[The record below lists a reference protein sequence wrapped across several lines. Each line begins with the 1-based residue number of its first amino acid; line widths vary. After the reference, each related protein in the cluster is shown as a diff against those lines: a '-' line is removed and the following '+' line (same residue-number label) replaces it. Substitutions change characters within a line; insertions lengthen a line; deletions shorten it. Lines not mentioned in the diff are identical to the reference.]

1 MRFLTFQI
9 IYYCMDLKDLNKNI
23 ADNLRQIRAKNRI
36 SQDEL
41 AELSGISQQYICK
54 IENEKVNPSIYIL
67 FKIADSLKVT
77 VNDLIY

>member
-1 MRFLTFQI
+1 
-9 IYYCMDLKDLNKNI
+9 MDLKDLNKNI

-36 SQDEL
+36 SQDKL
-41 AELSGISQQYICK
+41 AELCGISQQYICK

-67 FKIADSLKVT
+67 FKIADSLKIT

>member
-1 MRFLTFQI
+1 
-9 IYYCMDLKDLNKNI
+9 MDLKDLNKNS

-41 AELSGISQQYICK
+41 AELCGISQQYICK

-67 FKIADSLKVT
+67 FKIADSLKIT

>member
-1 MRFLTFQI
+1 
-9 IYYCMDLKDLNKNI
+9 MDLKGLNKNI

-41 AELSGISQQYICK
+41 AELCGISQQYICK

-67 FKIADSLKVT
+67 FKIADSLKIT

>member
-1 MRFLTFQI
+1 
-9 IYYCMDLKDLNKNI
+9 MDLKDLNKNI

-41 AELSGISQQYICK
+41 AELCGISQQYICK

-67 FKIADSLKVT
+67 IKIADSLKIT

>member
-1 MRFLTFQI
+1 
-9 IYYCMDLKDLNKNI
+9 MDLKDLNKNI

-41 AELSGISQQYICK
+41 AELCGISQQYICE

-67 FKIADSLKVT
+67 FKIADSLKIT

>member
-1 MRFLTFQI
+1 
-9 IYYCMDLKDLNKNI
+9 MDLKDLNKNI

>member
-1 MRFLTFQI
+1 
-9 IYYCMDLKDLNKNI
+9 MDLKDLNKNI

-41 AELSGISQQYICK
+41 AELCGISQQYICK

-67 FKIADSLKVT
+67 FKIADSLKIT

>member
-1 MRFLTFQI
+1 
-9 IYYCMDLKDLNKNI
+9 MDLKDLNKNI

-41 AELSGISQQYICK
+41 AELCGISQQYICK
-54 IENEKVNPSIYIL
+54 IENEKVNPSISIL
-67 FKIADSLKVT
+67 FKIADSLKIT